1 MEHQDVQDT
10 LNCCV
15 FWPTWVHDEIEDEPI
30 HKEACETHV
39 AGNNT
44 FLAVWCDKKHGAP
57 PNTITST
64 KVVWTFSHM
73 HRLTAGSRLLHRKRA
88 VRDANEETSKPI
100 TGFEAN
106 RVKKA
111 DGSSAI

>member
-15 FWPTWVHDEIEDEPI
+15 FWPTWVHDEIEDEPM

-39 AGNNT
+39 SGSNT
-44 FLAVWCDKKHGAP
+44 FLGVWCDKSME
-57 PNTITST
+57 NRITST
-64 KVVWTFSHM
+64 EVVWTFSQM
-73 HRLTAGSRLLHRKRA
+73 HLWTPDSRLLHRKRA
-88 VRDANEETSKPI
+88 VWDANEETSKPI

-111 DGSSAI
+111 DGSSDI